1 MISKNYSDFLKE
13 IIDDSMKTA
22 CEHSDKK
29 VTDFFTSYNISYD
42 EAYAY
47 FLKHYGNDYIK
58 DGFVY
63 CRKNEKY
70 EMNILFGLDSGNG
83 NICKEIEDDSN
94 FLPGFMIPIIALPSG
109 DFVCMDKNDGR
120 IYFWFHDTAM
130 DNLLFVEKSFEKFIL
145 HFEKSEEESSVKPVS
160 FSIDSDMDN
169 LLKKTAEK
177 YKMGK

>member
-1 MISKNYSDFLKE
+1 MRAFLRKGYAGREAATGLSGAKEAAGAIAEPGAAWFLSRAPSGGRDKNAPELKKGKIMISKKYSDFLKE

-22 CEHSDKK
+22 CEHSDEE
-29 VTDFFTSYNISYD
+29 VTDFFTSNNISCD

-83 NICKEIEDDSN
+83 NICNEI
-94 FLPGFMIPIIALPSG
+94 
-109 DFVCMDKNDGR
+109 
-120 IYFWFHDTAM
+120 
-130 DNLLFVEKSFEKFIL
+130 
-145 HFEKSEEESSVKPVS
+145 
-160 FSIDSDMDN
+160 
-169 LLKKTAEK
+169 
-177 YKMGK
+177 